1 MDIIP
6 SPFLLPTHATLRFID
21 NDVENVDRQV
31 PRKPRLVGGVKGHK
45 ENDIRFLETPRRT
58 GGELQNRINDD
69 L

>member
-31 PRKPRLVGGVKGHK
+31 PRKPRLVGGAKGHK
-45 ENDIRFLETPRRT
+45 ENDIRFLETPAVRA
-58 GGELQNRINDD
+58 GSFKIE
-69 L
+69 